1 MANRKISELNSA
13 SILTGVEEFALVQDS
28 ETKKGT
34 ISGVRDYINT
44 QPEDYTVIIVQD
56 GQTLDLGV
64 PAYSN
69 TNFIQLKWSGGS
81 GNQNMTIQLPSVVQ
95 AQSRMIRLIT
105 NGSFT
110 SNTHARITPDGIE
123 TIDGSNEYVI
133 NRQYEGVTLW
143 SDGLEWT
150 IIQAKSH

>member
-1 MANRKISELNSA
+1 MNRKITELTQSTTLQGDE
-13 SILTGVEEFALVQDS
+13 IIALVQDS
-28 ETKKGT
+28 ETRQGT
-34 ISGVRDYINT
+34 ISSIKTYINT
-44 QPEDYTVIIVQD
+44 QVEDYTVITVQD
-56 GQTLDLGV
+56 GQTLDIGV

-69 TNFIQLKWSGGS
+69 TNFIQLKWTGGS

-95 AQSRMIRLIT
+95 AQGRMIRFIT

-110 SNTHARITPDGIE
+110 SNTHARITPDGVE
-123 TIDGSNEYVI
+123 TIDGGSEYVI

-150 IIQAKSH
+150 IIQAKAH